1 MFLLQPRTFV
11 YPPMLLHHTK
21 DFKHSIHNKKTQH
34 QTKMLAIND
43 NVTPITVPP
52 DFTLI
57 MSMGMDEKYRTIKD
71 TSCELANRGSE
82 QIQSIQQFLQFAQT
96 AVSVLS
102 VMTNMTWCILLVYTL
117 IVIVSN
123 NNKKPPTN

>member
-1 MFLLQPRTFV
+1 
-11 YPPMLLHHTK
+11 MLLHHKK
-21 DFKHSIHNKKTQH
+21 DFKDSINNKQTLH
-34 QTKMLAIND
+34 QTKILAMND
-43 NVTPITVPP
+43 DVTAIIVPP

-71 TSCELANRGSE
+71 TSCELAIRGSE

-117 IVIVSN
+117 IVIIS
-123 NNKKPPTN
+123 NNKKQPPTK